1 MCDGVGFALLRA
13 VDSPLS
19 DGDYRTFVF
28 LCAQAG
34 SSDSEGIF
42 TDKTYDDLASRHPGT
57 SPLTPAALR
66 ARIMRLVKAGL
77 VQRERVGRTCWRT
90 RIVTAQA
97 PPDSIE
103 GRRAASVG
111 VASDSTLPL
120 AHAVGET
127 PDHPHLLTEGVG
139 VMGCDTQPTAE
150 ESLGAVCYDIHADAG
165 SSTSETLN
173 LAGGPSIVI
182 TCNVD
187 AEQGPVAKTTEGA
200 GSAHRRPE
208 DGTTGSGRYDWS
220 VGAAPRGTQPPDLIT
235 DLMDLDRARSQQS
248 DQGHGASANL
258 QPATDPK
265 LTALRS
271 ALHAELKRLAPEAMS
286 DAGIA
291 ECLHFPDL
299 TAAWLTYVTNPAN
312 GVCRPAAYLRKQV
325 RSGIFPP
332 VGPSERNRHAFPTS
346 HHTGFGAGPAR
357 PARAPVAAPV
367 PPAAMALAA
376 GRATRWPLDVG

>member
-90 RIVTAQA
+90 RIVTDQA

-173 LAGGPSIVI
+173 LAGGPSIV
-182 TCNVD
+182 TRATSMLSRD
-187 AEQGPVAKTTEGA
+187 RWPK
-200 GSAHRRPE
+200 P
-208 DGTTGSGRYDWS
+208 
-220 VGAAPRGTQPPDLIT
+220 PR
-235 DLMDLDRARSQQS
+235 A
-248 DQGHGASANL
+248 
-258 QPATDPK
+258 
-265 LTALRS
+265 LTAHTG
-271 ALHAELKRLAPEAMS
+271 AQKTDRLAP
-286 DAGIA
+286 AGMTG
-291 ECLHFPDL
+291 L
-299 TAAWLTYVTNPAN
+299 WV
-312 GVCRPAAYLRKQV
+312 LRRV
-325 RSGIFPP
+325 
-332 VGPSERNRHAFPTS
+332 
-346 HHTGFGAGPAR
+346 
-357 PARAPVAAPV
+357 APNH
-367 PPAAMALAA
+367 LI
-376 GRATRWPLDVG
+376 